1 MINAYRIE
9 VFPRENHDRF
19 GHITLDMRVTNGAME
34 YHSSKVIHPS
44 ELEMTGLF
52 DLIFEDMKVELKK
65 ELLRHIK

>member
-1 MINAYRIE
+1 
-9 VFPRENHDRF
+9 
-19 GHITLDMRVTNGAME
+19 MRVTNGAME